1 MHKLLGNILFK
12 CIKII
17 LIMSL
22 IGCDPGSSEVKY
34 PDTKQEE
41 LLETI
46 FGKEINDPYRWLED
60 FTSIE
65 VKAWVEEQNEIAD
78 QFLDNPTQRKIKE
91 DLEDIWE
98 TSDISIPFKRKDKT
112 FYFYDDGKKQ
122 QSVFMMRDCDSC
134 EAKILLDPNNFY
146 SNHHYMDPN

>member
-22 IGCDPGSSEVKY
+22 IGCDAGSSEVKY

-46 FGKEINDPYRWLED
+46 FGKEINDP
-60 FTSIE
+60 
-65 VKAWVEEQNEIAD
+65 
-78 QFLDNPTQRKIKE
+78 
-91 DLEDIWE
+91 
-98 TSDISIPFKRKDKT
+98 
-112 FYFYDDGKKQ
+112 
-122 QSVFMMRDCDSC
+122 
-134 EAKILLDPNNFY
+134 
-146 SNHHYMDPN
+146 

>member
-1 MHKLLGNILFK
+1 
-12 CIKII
+12 
-17 LIMSL
+17 MSL

-60 FTSIE
+60 FTSSE

-78 QFLDNPTQRKIKE
+78 QFLNNPTQRKIKE

-98 TSDISIPFKRKDKT
+98 TSDISIPFKREDKT
-112 FYFYDDGKKQ
+112 F
-122 QSVFMMRDCDSC
+122 
-134 EAKILLDPNNFY
+134 
-146 SNHHYMDPN
+146 

>member
-1 MHKLLGNILFK
+1 
-12 CIKII
+12 
-17 LIMSL
+17 MSL

-60 FTSIE
+60 FTSSE

-78 QFLDNPTQRKIKE
+78 KFLNNPTQRKIKE
-91 DLEDIWE
+91 DLDRLGLKFCGFENKE
-98 TSDISIPFKRKDKT
+98 VISHFKQTNEKKGDA
-112 FYFYDDGKKQ
+112 YDLGAWQRYEEINPRAFAGMYQFWCQKP
-122 QSVFMMRDCDSC
+122 V
-134 EAKILLDPNNFY
+134 
-146 SNHHYMDPN
+146 